1 MGEIHAIPLIN
12 HHNRKDFSMKI
23 QELIGNIVKNSKVLG
38 TYGLSDLLA
47 TAGERHL
54 AGIATAKDQ
63 EREMYL
69 AFING
74 EPEGAIYTDEKG
86 VLYGDKAVM
95 MLTDRESFV
104 LSEVSADIV
113 DAIVMGCRIFEKS
126 HLRKSVPSLLPE
138 IGRKN
143 VALGILTVVVCHGSE
158 RVNGVRVSV
167 RRDGKIVGSDVTT
180 NDGTVSFKL
189 LQGTYD
195 CILQD
200 RHQIVTS
207 RRLTFDDAHPVVTLE
222 L

>member
-1 MGEIHAIPLIN
+1 
-12 HHNRKDFSMKI
+12 MKI

-38 TYGLSDLLA
+38 TYGLSDLLT
-47 TAGERHL
+47 TAAERHL
-54 AGIATAKDQ
+54 AGVATANDP

-95 MLTDRESFV
+95 MLTGRESFV
-104 LSEVSADIV
+104 LSEVSADTV
-113 DAIVMGCRIFEKS
+113 DAVVMGCRIFEKS
-126 HLRKSVPSLLPE
+126 HLRKSVSSLIPE

-143 VALGILTVVVCHGSE
+143 VALGVLTVIVCQGSE

-167 RRDGKIVGSDVTT
+167 RKDGKIVGSDVTT

-207 RRLTFDDAHPVVTLE
+207 RRLTFDDAHPVIALD